1 MSHPTRLI
9 LLCSCLVLFL
19 PSLGAGNTG
28 GDIGTIIESFISRQF
43 PDAASHFWV
52 VNGTQWDGDE
62 MIVDVN
68 AVVQPK
74 QQPEPV
80 SSRFLLLIV
89 AGKLEG
95 VQSVPM
101 DGSPECKTEEA

>member
-9 LLCSCLVLFL
+9 LFCCLFALFL
-19 PSLGAGNTG
+19 PNLASASAGG
-28 GDIGTIIESFISRQF
+28 EIGSIIENFVSRQF

-62 MIVDVN
+62 MIVDIN
-68 AVVQPK
+68 AVIQPK

-95 VQSVPM
+95 VQSVPL
-101 DGSPECKTEEA
+101 DGQPECKTDEA

>member
-1 MSHPTRLI
+1 MNCFTRLVCFAI
-9 LLCSCLVLFL
+9 LALAPQ
-19 PSLGAGNTG
+19 PSYAMTEV
-28 GDIGTIIESFISRQF
+28 GDIGTIIESFITKQF

-52 VNGTQWDGDE
+52 VNDTQWDGDE
-62 MIVDVN
+62 MIVDIN
-68 AVVQPK
+68 AVIQPK

-95 VQSVPM
+95 VQSVPL
-101 DGSPECKTEEA
+101 DGQPECKTDEA